1 MDPSITRFSRDAF
14 ISLKADIFLDLVGVE
29 RGLRGAGVFVGVR
42 EEGTVGGDL
51 AKGVEA
57 SIDGDGMDPEGVGTI
72 WLG

>member
-1 MDPSITRFSRDAF
+1 
-14 ISLKADIFLDLVGVE
+14 LDLVGVE